1 MGCVAVSE
9 TLRITHYAAF
19 MQISQREE
27 HINVYLRKRM
37 FGEFKF
43 YSETFVK
50 GVDLWRQSKREKGR
64 RQERK
69 EWRDLD
75 MP

>member
-50 GVDLWRQSKREKGR
+50 VCLGRFVEAVKERERETSGEKGM
-64 RQERK
+64 ER
-69 EWRDLD
+69 
-75 MP
+75 P